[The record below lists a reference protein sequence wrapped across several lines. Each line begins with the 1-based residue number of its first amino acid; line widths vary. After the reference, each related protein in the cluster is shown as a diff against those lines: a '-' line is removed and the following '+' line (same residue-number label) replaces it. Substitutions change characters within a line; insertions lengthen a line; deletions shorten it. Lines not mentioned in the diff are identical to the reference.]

1 MKINRETQNE
11 LCHYHE
17 DDRKRIEIN
26 FLKDAEITMNEYL
39 ENLEVQ
45 KGQRSYLSISS
56 NGVKITKSNINLEM
70 LREDKSGE

>member
-1 MKINRETQNE
+1 MKINRKTQNE
-11 LCHYHE
+11 FYHYHE

-39 ENLEVQ
+39 ENLEAQ